1 MRGSSAVIIQL
12 LDIVTSRMLYS
23 NNWDANDFS
32 GFFLALWWLYVRIFA
47 PSHRD
52 GFAETI

>member
-32 GFFLALWWLYVRIFA
+32 GFFLDLWWLYVRIFA